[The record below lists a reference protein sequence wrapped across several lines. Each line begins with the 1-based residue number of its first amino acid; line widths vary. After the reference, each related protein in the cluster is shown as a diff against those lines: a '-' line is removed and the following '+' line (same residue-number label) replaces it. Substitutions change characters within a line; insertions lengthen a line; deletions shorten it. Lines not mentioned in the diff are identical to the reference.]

1 LDTLKKEVNLN
12 LYNVI
17 MEFYKFYVTGFKM
30 NVRPLSDRVLIKRVD
45 AEETTKSGILLAG
58 ASKEKPQEAEVVAV
72 GPGKVE
78 DGKEIK
84 MEVKVGDTVLF
95 SKYSGSEIKYEGIE
109 YIILKQEELLAI
121 IEK

>member
-1 LDTLKKEVNLN
+1 
-12 LYNVI
+12 
-17 MEFYKFYVTGFKM
+17 M
-30 NVRPLSDRVLIKRVD
+30 NIRPLSDRVLIKRLE

-58 ASKEKPQEAEVVAV
+58 ASKEKPQEAEVIAV

-78 DGKEIK
+78 DGKIIK
-84 MEVKVGDTVLF
+84 MEVKPGNIVLF
-95 SKYSGSEIKYEGIE
+95 SKYSGSEVKYDGTE

>member
-1 LDTLKKEVNLN
+1 
-12 LYNVI
+12 
-17 MEFYKFYVTGFKM
+17 M
-30 NVRPLSDRVLIKRVD
+30 NIRPLSDRVLIKRVD

-84 MEVKVGDTVLF
+84 MEVKVGDIVLF

-109 YIILKQEELLAI
+109 YIILKQEELMAI
-121 IEK
+121 IKK

>member
-1 LDTLKKEVNLN
+1 
-12 LYNVI
+12 
-17 MEFYKFYVTGFKM
+17 M
-30 NVRPLSDRVLIKRVD
+30 NIRPLSDRVLIKRVD

-84 MEVKVGDTVLF
+84 MEVKVGDKVLF
-95 SKYSGSEIKYEGIE
+95 SKYSGSEIKYEGTE